1 MSAPAGYSGLQ
12 KALHW
17 GTALLVA
24 GLVPAGLLMTGLPW
38 GSETKNR
45 LYELHKSFGLIVA
58 SLVLVRVLVRV
69 RRGAPPLEPG
79 IPAWQR
85 RAAHASH
92 AALYGLLVLV
102 PLLGWAGTSA
112 CCAPV
117 TLFGTLILT
126 LPVSGGMEVGKAIL
140 AVHGAA
146 ALLLVGVVAVHAGA
160 ALQHHLVRRD
170 ATLLRMLPG
179 RSGSRQAEQ
188 IEVAHEAG
196 EARRRA

>member
-17 GTALLVA
+17 GTALLIL
-24 GLVPAGLLMTGLPW
+24 GLAPVGLYMTGLPW
-38 GSETKNR
+38 GNETKNR

-58 SLVLVRVLVRV
+58 SLVLVRVAVRL
-69 RRGAPPLEPG
+69 RRGAPPLELG

-117 TLFGTLILT
+117 NLFWTLPLT
-126 LPVSGGMEVGKAIL
+126 LPVSGGMDVGKAIL

-146 ALLLVGVVAVHAGA
+146 ALLLVGVVAVHAAA
-160 ALQHHLVRRD
+160 ALQHHWLRRD

-179 RSGSRQAEQ
+179 RSGVREHQEV
-188 IEVAHEAG
+188 EVADEAG